1 MPYGG
6 QQPMGN
12 QMAYGLPP
20 VNPSNLPGIQP
31 DQMQRNLSA
40 FSESVEEIPKNSGGA
55 ESQVV

>member
-1 MPYGG
+1 
-6 QQPMGN
+6 MGN
-12 QMAYGLPP
+12 QMVYGMPP